1 MEYGMIVALPR
12 SIYDL
17 SGLLPSQEYAAA
29 TFDYGLA
36 GIRARAMFDVD
47 AQN

>member
-1 MEYGMIVALPR
+1 MKYGMIAALPR

-17 SGLLPSQEYAAA
+17 SVLLPSQEYAAA

-36 GIRARAMFDVD
+36 GLRARAMLDVD